1 MIPNPKFQNQP
12 KMFWA
17 YVRTLSQ
24 QLGYTVR
31 GQNQIKVPSVPELV
45 AGLTVLGLDS
55 TKLVKKGTEAPT
67 ALGQNLLDYFVYRA
81 GVLNEKVRYH
91 LMDAEA
97 ARILYDELLGHVR
110 YPSPVPMNKQTGEKA
125 KPSYFTAIV
134 NMLVAEGI
142 EGAKCNYSPLA
153 LTTVTRDGTAIR
165 TLSRRVDGAFPSIVN
180 PVAVWEIKE
189 YYYTTTFDSR
199 IADGVY
205 ETLVDGME
213 LEELRESEKID
224 IKHYLM
230 VDAYETW
237 WLMGRS
243 YLCRMV
249 DMLHMRYVDEILF
262 GKEVVDRIPVITK
275 GWLELLKL
283 RGIGK
288 K

>member
-1 MIPNPKFQNQP
+1 MIANPEFQNQP

-31 GQNQIKVPSVPELV
+31 GKNQIKIPSVREI
-45 AGLTVLGLDS
+45 AEGLSALGLDS
-55 TKLVKKGTEAPT
+55 TKLIQKGTETPT
-67 ALGQNLLDYFVYRA
+67 ALGQELLKYFTYRA
-81 GVLNEKVRYH
+81 DVLNEKVQFQ
-91 LMDAEA
+91 LMDVDA
-97 ARILYDELLGHVR
+97 ARKLYKQLLGHVR
-110 YPSPVPMNKQTGEKA
+110 YPSPVPMNKQTGDKA
-125 KPSYFTAIV
+125 KPSYFTAII
-134 NMLVAEGI
+134 NMLIADGL
-142 EGAKCNYSPLA
+142 EGAECNYCPMA
-153 LTTVTRDGTAIR
+153 LTTVTLDGAVIR
-165 TLSRRVDGAFPSIVN
+165 TLSRRVDGAFPGIVN
-180 PVAVWEIKE
+180 PLAVWEIKE
-189 YYYTTTFDSR
+189 YYYTTTFGSR

-213 LEELRESEKID
+213 LEELRQSEKID

-249 DMLHMRYVDEILF
+249 DLLHMRYVDEILF
-262 GKEVVDRIPVITK
+262 GKEVVDRIPVITAE
-275 GWLELLKL
+275 WLQLLKS

>member
-1 MIPNPKFQNQP
+1 MIANPEFRNQR

-31 GQNQIKVPSVPELV
+31 GKSQIKIPSAREITG
-45 AGLTVLGLDS
+45 GLTALGLDS
-55 TKLVKKGTEAPT
+55 TKVVEKGAETPT
-67 ALGQNLLDYFVYRA
+67 ILGQELLKYFAYRA
-81 GVLNEKVRYH
+81 GVLNESVQFQ
-91 LMDAEA
+91 LMDADA
-97 ARILYDELLGHVR
+97 ARKLYEQLLGRVR
-110 YPSPVPMNKQTGEKA
+110 YPSPVPMNKQTGEEA
-125 KPSYFTAIV
+125 KPSYFTAII
-134 NMLVAEGI
+134 NMLIADGLERS
-142 EGAKCNYSPLA
+142 ECNYCPLA
-153 LTTVTRDGTAIR
+153 LTTVTVDGCAIR
-165 TLSRRVDGAFPSIVN
+165 TLSRRVDGAFPGIVN
-180 PVAVWEIKE
+180 PIAVWEIKE
-189 YYYTTTFDSR
+189 YYYTTTFGSR

-213 LEELRESEKID
+213 LEELRENEKID

-262 GKEVVDRIPVITK
+262 GKEVVDRIPAITAE
-275 GWLELLKL
+275 WMQLLKS
-283 RGIGK
+283 RSIGK

>member
-1 MIPNPKFQNQP
+1 MIANAEFRNQP

-31 GQNQIKVPSVPELV
+31 GKNQIKIPSAREITG
-45 AGLTVLGLDS
+45 GLDALGLDS
-55 TKLVKKGTEAPT
+55 TKVIEKGTGTPT
-67 ALGQNLLDYFVYRA
+67 VLGRDLLKYFAYRA
-81 GVLNEKVRYH
+81 GVLNENVQSQ
-91 LMDAEA
+91 LMVANA
-97 ARILYDELLGHVR
+97 AKKLYEQLLGRVR
-110 YPSPVPMNKQTGEKA
+110 YPSPVPTNKQTGGKA
-125 KPSYFTAIV
+125 NPSYFTAIV
-134 NMLVAEGI
+134 NMLIAEGLG
-142 EGAKCNYSPLA
+142 GAECNYCPIA
-153 LTTVTRDGTAIR
+153 LTTVTVDGCAAR
-165 TLSRRVDGAFPSIVN
+165 TLSRRVDGAFPGIVN

-189 YYYTTTFDSR
+189 YYYTTTFGSR

-213 LEELRESEKID
+213 LEELRDSENID

-243 YLCRMV
+243 YLCRIV
-249 DMLHMRYVDEILF
+249 DMLHMRYVDEVLF
-262 GKEVVDRIPVITK
+262 GKEVVDRIPVITAD
-275 GWLELLKL
+275 WIQLLKS
-283 RGIGK
+283 RIISK